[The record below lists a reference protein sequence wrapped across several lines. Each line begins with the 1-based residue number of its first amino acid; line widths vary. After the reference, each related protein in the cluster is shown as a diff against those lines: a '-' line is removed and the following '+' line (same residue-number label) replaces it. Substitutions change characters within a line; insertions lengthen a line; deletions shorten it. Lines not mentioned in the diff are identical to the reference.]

1 MQRIAVAGATGV
13 LGRALVPLLLAAG
26 YEVRALTPST
36 AKAADLAMAGAEVL
50 ECDLLAPSSVARLPD
65 LVAGCAAVA
74 HIATAIPRNSRAP
87 GAWDVTTRLRTE
99 GTRRLLD
106 AALTA
111 GVRRYIQQSI
121 VMAYP
126 DGGDQVLDEAT
137 PLDPSPARASTCGPV
152 ITMEGMIREMPPSR
166 LAWCILRGGVFVG
179 PGTFQDGIIARLR
192 AGTEVVPCDGRSFV
206 SLVHVADMAAAILAA
221 VRHAPGGSTFNINAD
236 PLRQGA
242 YLDELAARSGA
253 PPPLRDP
260 TRPCPPSFRC
270 SNAAARATLHW
281 APEHGIWPS

>member
-242 YLDELAARSGA
+242 YLDELAAHGGA

>member
-36 AKAADLAMAGAEVL
+36 VKAADLARAGAEVL

-65 LVAGCAAVA
+65 LVAGCTAVA
-74 HIATAIPRNSRAP
+74 HIATAIPQNPRAP

-99 GTRRLLD
+99 GTRLLLD

-126 DGGDQVLDEAT
+126 DGGDRVLDEAT
-137 PLDPSPARASTCGPV
+137 PLDTAPARAAVCGPV
-152 ITMEGMIREMPPSR
+152 IAMEGMIREVPPSR

-179 PGTFQDGIIARLR
+179 PGTFQEGIIAGLR
-192 AGTEVVPCDGRSFV
+192 AGTEVVPGDGHNFV
-206 SLVHVADMAAAILAA
+206 SLVHVADMAAAMLAA
-221 VRHAPGGSTFNINAD
+221 VRYAPGGSTFNINAD
-236 PLRQGA
+236 SLRQGA
-242 YLDELAARSGA
+242 YLDELAARTGA
-253 PPPLRDP
+253 PPPPRDP
-260 TRPCPPSFRC
+260 TRPGPPSFRC
-270 SNAAARATLHW
+270 SNAAARATLRW
-281 APEHGIWPS
+281 APDHGVWPS

>member
-13 LGRALVPLLLAAG
+13 LGRALVPLLLDAG

-36 AKAADLAMAGAEVL
+36 AKAGDLAMAGAEVL
-50 ECDLLAPSSVARLPD
+50 ECNLLASSSVARLPD
-65 LVAGCAAVA
+65 LVAGCTAVV
-74 HIATAIPRNSRAP
+74 HIATAIPRDSRAP
-87 GAWDVTTRLRTE
+87 GAWDVNNRLRTE

-126 DGGDQVLDEAT
+126 DGGDRVLDEAT
-137 PLDPSPARASTCGPV
+137 PLDTSPARAGVCGPV
-152 ITMEGMIREMPPSR
+152 VAMEGMVQEVPPSH

-179 PGTFQDGIIARLR
+179 PGTFQDGIIAGLR
-192 AGTEVVPCDGRSFV
+192 AGTEVVPCDGHNFV
-206 SLVHVADMAAAILAA
+206 SLVHVADMAAAVLAA

-253 PPPLRDP
+253 PPPARDP
-260 TRPCPPSFRC
+260 ARPCPPSFRC
-270 SNAAARATLHW
+270 SNAAARAMLHW
-281 APEHGIWPS
+281 APDHGVWPS

>member
-26 YEVRALTPST
+26 YEVRALTPSP
-36 AKAADLAMAGAEVL
+36 AKPADLAAAGAEVL

-65 LVAGCAAVA
+65 LVAGCTAVA
-74 HIATAIPRNSRAP
+74 HIATAIPQNPRAP

-126 DGGDQVLDEAT
+126 DGGDRVLDEAT
-137 PLDPSPARASTCGPV
+137 PLDTSPARAAVCGPV
-152 ITMEGMIREMPPSR
+152 IAMEGMIREVPPAQ

-179 PGTFQDGIIARLR
+179 PGTFQEGIIAGLR
-192 AGTEVVPCDGRSFV
+192 AGTEVVPCDGHNFV
-206 SLVHVADMAAAILAA
+206 SLVHVADMAAAVLAA
-221 VRHAPGGSTFNINAD
+221 IRHAPGGSTFNINAD

-242 YLDELAARSGA
+242 YLDELAVRSGA
-253 PPPLRDP
+253 PPPPRDLA
-260 TRPCPPSFRC
+260 RPCPPSFRC
-270 SNAAARATLHW
+270 SNAAARTMLHW
-281 APEHGIWPS
+281 APDHGIWPS

>member
-242 YLDELAARSGA
+242 YLDELAARGGA

>member
-1 MQRIAVAGATGV
+1 
-13 LGRALVPLLLAAG
+13 
-26 YEVRALTPST
+26 
-36 AKAADLAMAGAEVL
+36 MAGAEVL

-126 DGGDQVLDEAT
+126 DGGDQVLAEAT

-242 YLDELAARSGA
+242 YLDERAARSGA

>member
-50 ECDLLAPSSVARLPD
+50 ECDLLAPNSVARLPD
-65 LVAGCAAVA
+65 LVAGCTAVA
-74 HIATAIPRNSRAP
+74 HIATAIPRAPRAP

-111 GVRRYIQQSI
+111 GVHRYIQQSI

-126 DGGDQVLDEAT
+126 DGGDRVLDEAT
-137 PLDPSPARASTCGPV
+137 PLDTSPERASVCGPV
-152 ITMEGMIREMPPSR
+152 IAMEGMIRDVPPSH

-179 PGTFQDGIIARLR
+179 PGTFQDGTIAALR

-242 YLDELAARSGA
+242 YLDDLATRTGA
-253 PPPLRDP
+253 PAPPRDP
-260 TRPCPPSFRC
+260 ARRCPPSFRC

-281 APEHGIWPS
+281 APEHGIWPY